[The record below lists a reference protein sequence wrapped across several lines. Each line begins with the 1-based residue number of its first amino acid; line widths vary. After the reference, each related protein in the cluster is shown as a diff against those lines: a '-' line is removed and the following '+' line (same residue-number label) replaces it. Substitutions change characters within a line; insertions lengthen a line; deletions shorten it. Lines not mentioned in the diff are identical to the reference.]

1 MQTCIIY
8 MTKHGA
14 TKQASFHLAEKL
26 PGDIQM
32 IDLKDELNPTIDHFD
47 NIIIGGSIYM
57 GDIQKQLKHF
67 VQENLPILLRKK
79 IGLFLCA
86 GHPDPKTINEQFQN
100 AFPAALLHHA
110 CVKARFGYTYDFYKL
125 NAIERIIV
133 RKIVGIKE
141 STFQLS
147 TEKIEEFA
155 TQFKR
160 KSAHKI

>member
-14 TKQASFHLAEKL
+14 TKQASFHLAKKL

-32 IDLKDELNPTIDHFD
+32 IDLKNEPCPNIEGFD

-57 GDIQKQLKHF
+57 GNIQKQLKQF
-67 VQENLPILLRKK
+67 LQENLPILLRKK
-79 IGLFLCA
+79 VGLFLCA

-110 CVKARFGYTYDFYKL
+110 CAKARFGYTYDFYKL
-125 NAIERIIV
+125 NAIERMIV
-133 RKIVGIKE
+133 KKIVGIKQ

-160 KSAHKI
+160 KSTHKV